1 MEQVKNNRFL
11 NFLPYLIFFTGS
23 FLFFGFFADY
33 VEFYQEKTSLF
44 VFSRDYLVDGITQP
58 GFLLVYLGRF
68 LTTFYSYPAAG
79 AIIISSAICLII
91 YMISRIISLLSGIKP
106 ILVPILYGT
115 AFLFLQT
122 NYQYLLYN
130 NLGILLQLVFFYL

>member
-1 MEQVKNNRFL
+1 MLEDKNNNNHL
-11 NFLPYLIFFTGS
+11 LTFLPYLIFFTGS

-68 LTTFYSYPAAG
+68 LTTFYYYPAAG
-79 AIIISSAICLII
+79 AIIISSDYLPDNLHDIKDHQFSVRQKADPCSHTLWN
-91 YMISRIISLLSGIKP
+91 SFFVPANELPVSSL
-106 ILVPILYGT
+106 
-115 AFLFLQT
+115 
-122 NYQYLLYN
+122 
-130 NLGILLQLVFFYL
+130 